1 MAGLYIHIPFC
12 KSRCIYCGFYS
23 TTAVELRQ
31 RYVEAVCRE
40 VGDWRF
46 EVGGL
51 RFEVGDWRFEVG
63 DWRFGTIYL
72 GGGTPSQLTGE
83 QLHRL
88 FETIYIYN
96 KVEKDAE
103 VTIEVNP
110 DDVTENFAQ
119 ELSSLPVNRVS
130 MGVQTFSDERLQ
142 FLHRRHS
149 ADQVMTAFDRLRKAG
164 IENISIDLMYGFPG
178 ETMTDWKAD
187 IDQALALG
195 AEHLSAYC
203 LMIEEGTP
211 LHRMVMRDDALN
223 ASLPDEELERQ
234 MYYTLIDQLEAA
246 GYEHYEI
253 SNFAKSGCH
262 SRHNSNYWNQTPYI
276 GLGAAAHSYDGKA
289 CRRWN
294 TADIMQYMEAMEQGR
309 PCYEEE
315 LLDEDTRYNDMV
327 TVALRT
333 RQGLDLTTLSE
344 KHRTYCLQNAQ
355 RFIDDQLIVCTD
367 NRLHLTRQGLFV
379 SDMVMSELMMV

>member
-1 MAGLYIHIPFC
+1 M
-12 KSRCIYCGFYS
+12 
-23 TTAVELRQ
+23 Q
-31 RYVEAVCRE
+31 R
-40 VGDWRF
+40 GWRLEGF

-51 RFEVGDWRFEVG
+51 RFEVG

-83 QLHRL
+83 QLHQL
-88 FETIYIYN
+88 FESIYIYN

-178 ETMTDWKAD
+178 ETMSDWKAD
-187 IDQALALG
+187 IDQALALR

>member
-40 VGDWRF
+40 VGD
-46 EVGGL
+46 L
-51 RFEVGDWRFEVG
+51 RFEVG

-83 QLHRL
+83 QLHQL

-110 DDVTENFAQ
+110 DDVTESFAQ